1 MEKKYRYDAFISY
14 RHISPDKAIADKLQ
28 KMLENYRPPKNVGK
42 KKDKWHI
49 FRDETELPTSSNLGN
64 DIKDALENS
73 EFLIVVCSKTT
84 AQSRWC
90 MDEIRY
96 FKELHD
102 GNNAKILTIVAD
114 GTPVEV
120 FPPELCNE
128 LVPQKDADGNITY
141 VNRLIEPLA
150 ANVASPTEKE
160 ALKKLK
166 SEFLRI
172 AAPML
177 GCSYDSLYKREQKKK
192 IKRILTLGSA
202 ALISLLTFSLYNGAM
217 LLKINKQNDELLQT
231 NRELNIKNSEILANQ
246 AQIYYDSGDY
256 FEAIEAALQAMPE
269 DETLPANIA
278 AERIISE
285 AAALYHNGSRVYC
298 TDVKLSGYVK
308 SLEFSDDGRRI
319 IASDSTGNIYLIDSK
334 ESEIIKIFKP
344 ENLFG
349 ADNSGRMPETCIE
362 SEKAYILCKNHCVAV
377 SLETGEILWEFKDDP
392 LNDYYDVISNE
403 SADRVF
409 LAGYSHY
416 AVLNGKGE
424 QLYLGTDENSNYK
437 YSVLDGMVFLTDDG
451 TAYICN
457 STNGTI
463 CSINEAF
470 SEAIYDKLAEGSSML
485 SAYEDDK
492 ALYFACKI
500 GDKKV
505 KLVCLNKD
513 DRSVRWENE
522 FSTNLYINSYS
533 CSLFE
538 CGYMVQAEEGFDIES
553 TVLFRN
559 GRELLGFDIENGI
572 QEYNFI
578 LDEEVLFCEPT
589 DKSRAV
595 RMAVPSKFGNNVILL
610 KGGSV
615 ISDTDSVVF
624 SESYPLGG
632 QNDFAGYGDDDCFAI
647 ASEKSSEIS
656 LYHTIWFDSY
666 KALDSSLPSGSAYHA
681 ADAKNGVFA
690 AEVSG
695 DRIIIYD
702 VLENKLLG
710 DTVTGVGIDIH
721 NMLFVGDKLFVT
733 DLAGKA
739 CVFDSNCKEI
749 GKFDVSETIRA
760 KLKENGADA
769 YVSMYNAELADLDGK
784 LACGIDRGVF
794 LLDISD
800 EAKIDR
806 CYINPEGKEFAAV
819 YAGGQGISCVER
831 NRVEKSDKI
840 VYFDKELKMSYVLEN
855 DTDLSLPEN
864 SVSLVSHSADGKAV
878 AFVNTEGYVGLF
890 RFSDKKLIKFPY
902 DNGRLS
908 PLRLVISPDGEYVFV
923 LGTNGELVRYSLQTF
938 DELRCQ
944 LDVTVNEYRT
954 TLGFNG
960 RDMLCVSNTPSGS
973 VVLVD
978 IKTMEPRAEIND
990 VVLIPENTNKA
1001 VFSLYGKG
1009 WGYYD
1014 ILTGKEL
1021 SDFAKKFIEKYK

>member
-1 MEKKYRYDAFISY
+1 MGKNYKYDAFISY

-64 DIKDALENS
+64 DIKNALENS
-73 EFLIVVCSKTT
+73 EFLIVICSKTT

-102 GNNAKILTIVAD
+102 GNNARILTLVAG
-114 GTPVEV
+114 GTPEEV

-128 LVPQKDADGNITY
+128 LVPEKDADGNVTY

-150 ANVASPTEKE
+150 ANVASSTEKE

-192 IKRILTLGSA
+192 IKRILTLGGA
-202 ALISLLTFSLYNGAM
+202 ALISLLLFSLYNGAM
-217 LLKINKQNDELLQT
+217 LLKINRQNDTLLQT

-256 FEAIEAALQAMPE
+256 FAAIESALQAIPR
-269 DETLPANIA
+269 DETLPENIV
-278 AERIISE
+278 AERIL
-285 AAALYHNGSRVYC
+285 AGATALYHNGSRTYC
-298 TDVKLSGYVK
+298 TKVKLSGYVK
-308 SLEFSDDGRRI
+308 SLEFSKDGRRI
-319 IASDSTGNIYLIDSK
+319 IASDSTGNVYLIDS
-334 ESEIIKIFKP
+334 EENEIIKTFKP

-349 ADNSGRMPETCIE
+349 ADNSGRILETFIE
-362 SEKAYILCKNHCVAV
+362 SEKAYILCKNHCISF
-377 SLETGEILWEFKDDP
+377 SLETGKILWEFKDDP

-424 QLYLGTDENSNYK
+424 PLYLGTDENSNYK

-463 CSINEAF
+463 CLINEAF
-470 SEAIYDKLAEGSSML
+470 SEAIYDKLAEGSCML

-559 GRELLGFDIENGI
+559 DRELLGFDIENGI

-578 LDEEVLFCEPT
+578 LDEEVLFCEPI
-589 DKSRAV
+589 DKSRAI

-615 ISDTDSVVF
+615 LSDTDSVVF
-624 SESYPLGG
+624 WESYPLGG
-632 QNDFAGYGDDDCFAI
+632 QNDFAGYGDDNCFAV

-656 LYHTIWFDSY
+656 LYRTIWFDSY
-666 KALDSSLPSGSAYHA
+666 KALDSSLPTGSAYHA
-681 ADAKNGVFA
+681 ADAKNGIFA
-690 AEVSG
+690 ADNSEG
-695 DRIIIYD
+695 RIIIYD

-710 DTVTGVGIDIH
+710 DTVSGVGIDIH
-721 NMLFVGDKLFVT
+721 NMLFVEDKLFVT

-739 CVFDSNCKEI
+739 CVFDSNCEKTDS
-749 GKFDVSETIRA
+749 FDASGMISA
-760 KLKENGADA
+760 KLKENDADA
-769 YVSMYNAELADLDGK
+769 YVSMYDAELADLDGK
-784 LACGIDRGVF
+784 LLCGIDKGVF
-794 LLDISD
+794 LFDLSD
-800 EAKIDR
+800 KAEIDSF
-806 CYINPEGKEFAAV
+806 YINPKGKEFAAL
-819 YAGGQGISCVER
+819 YADSQGLSCVER
-831 NRVEKSDKI
+831 NRIEKTDKL
-840 VYFDKELKMSYVLEN
+840 VFFDKELKMSYVSEN
-855 DTDLSLPEN
+855 DIALELPEN
-864 SVSLVSHSADGKAV
+864 SVSLVSHSDDGKAV

-890 RFSDKKLIKFPY
+890 SVPDKKLLKFPY
-902 DNGRLS
+902 DNSRIS
-908 PLRLVISPDGEYVFV
+908 PLRLAISPDREYVFV
-923 LGTNGELVRYSLQTF
+923 LGTNGELIRYSSQTS
-938 DELRCQ
+938 DEVRRQ
-944 LDVTVNEYRT
+944 LDITVSEYKT
-954 TLGFNG
+954 DLGFNG
-960 RDMLCVSNTPSGS
+960 EDILCVSKAPSGS

-990 VVLIPENTNKA
+990 VVLIPEKTDMV
-1001 VFSLYGKG
+1001 VFSSYSKG

-1014 ILTGKEL
+1014 ILTGEEL
-1021 SDFAKKFIEKYK
+1021 SAFAKEFIEKYK